1 MTICL
6 YGSPISTF
14 ARKVA
19 IGLDLKGLQYDS
31 VDVLIPERREELRKL
46 NPRLEVPVLTDGDLV
61 IVNSSDILQYL
72 DWRYPEQPLYPAK
85 IEERVLARTFERLAD
100 QRLDPIVVDCSYW
113 SWADRDDKPPPG
125 LLEAG
130 QKDIDAVFDR
140 LEQMLGARPQ
150 PWPFHTP
157 GVVECAWFANLAA
170 LRTFGLAIDPARF
183 PAVMNWFKAMRAH
196 PVFVADA
203 KRTAAFLKD
212 LKHLTHE
219 RKRLFWSGDRLEWL
233 LSRGFE
239 RWFIGEIEAGRAT
252 FAPG

>member
-6 YGSPISTF
+6 YGSQISTF

-19 IGLDLKGLQYDS
+19 IGLDLKGLQYDF
-31 VDVLIPERREELRKL
+31 VDALTPERREELRKL

-72 DWRYPEQPLYPAK
+72 DWRYPAQPL
-85 IEERVLARTFERLAD
+85 ERVVARAFVRLAD
-100 QRLDPIVVDCSYW
+100 QRFDPIVVDCSYW
-113 SWADRDDKPPPG
+113 NWADRDDKQPPG

-130 QKDIDAVFDR
+130 QKDIDTVFDR
-140 LEQMLGARPQ
+140 LEPMLGARPR

-157 GVVECAWFANLAA
+157 GVVECAWFAKLAA
-170 LRTFGLAIDPARF
+170 LRTFGLAIDRERF
-183 PAVMNWFKAMRAH
+183 PAVMNWFNAMRSH
-196 PVFVADA
+196 PVFAADA
-203 KRTAAFLKD
+203 NRTGAFLKD

-239 RWFIGEIEAGRAT
+239 RWFIGEITAGRAT
-252 FAPG
+252 FPG